1 MNGKFDSVS
10 YFEFPEQMPYEQ
22 GTGVED
28 ERHGLILA
36 SNSVEDGTLCFS
48 VLRHPECLDT
58 CRQMK
63 IGRCFQFKLLS
74 ENKEI
79 KKQNLAYIHPCSFKS
94 RHDDCANA
102 TFSPSSI
109 AVVSAT
115 DITEFTTFASIED
128 DGNITQWS
136 AILFQIY
143 KEMKLHLKCGKWM
156 ALLSSPVNQF
166 LEMESVEQKEL
177 VKSCMEKTK
186 VSLGSSSYITETLA
200 TLLSQ
205 YVS

>member
-1 MNGKFDSVS
+1 M
-10 YFEFPEQMPYEQ
+10 
-22 GTGVED
+22 
-28 ERHGLILA
+28 
-36 SNSVEDGTLCFS
+36 
-48 VLRHPECLDT
+48 
-58 CRQMK
+58 
-63 IGRCFQFKLLS
+63 
-74 ENKEI
+74 
-79 KKQNLAYIHPCSFKS
+79 
-94 RHDDCANA
+94 
-102 TFSPSSI
+102 
-109 AVVSAT
+109 VSAT

-156 ALLSSPVNQF
+156 ALLSSPVNVGPNHFFSPQQAPKIYNHCINLRDMQQF